1 MKPLFTLLLLFIQIA
16 LMAQNEPTL
25 GLYRWNTVVQMNES
39 DDTGSLVAGTLP
51 VQSKVGQL
59 FRLIRINGS
68 GSTATGIIQILDY
81 TEKVNGHIQPSDL
94 TDFYTYN
101 HKSTATY
108 SALNTLD
115 KDSRNYKT
123 DQKYFVVSLSYISS
137 YANQYIGHG
146 VDISAGVISLP
157 LKLRLKDGDFNGSIS
172 IAGAGGIK
180 WRASPYRND
189 RYHNILVGLGLSN
202 LTIDSS
208 NITKNKNN
216 IVSNLTGLTMITG
229 YVYQSGKIQMGVFLG
244 WDFLTRSNQEKFGW
258 VYQGKPWVSLGIGV
272 SIFGDGNNNKTNTEE
287 QSQQKK

>member
-1 MKPLFTLLLLFIQIA
+1 MVVF
-16 LMAQNEPTL
+16 AQNEPVL

-39 DDTGSLVAGTLP
+39 DDTGTLVNGVTP
-51 VQSKVGQL
+51 VQTKVGQL
-59 FRLIRINGS
+59 FRLIKINGS
-68 GSTATGIIQILDY
+68 GSSAIGIIQILDY
-81 TEKVNGHIQPSDL
+81 TKKVNGHIQPTSI

-101 HKSTATY
+101 YKNTATY
-108 SALNTLD
+108 SVLD
-115 KDSRNYKT
+115 AVDRDSRNYKKE
-123 DQKYFVVSLSYISS
+123 QKYFVVPLAYISS
-137 YANQYIGHG
+137 YANQYIGRG
-146 VDISAGVISLP
+146 IDISAGIISLP

-202 LTIDSS
+202 LTIDST

-229 YVYQSGKIQMGVFLG
+229 YVYQSGKIQMGLFIG
-244 WDFLTRSNQEKFGW
+244 WDFLTRNNQEKFGW

-272 SIFGDGNNNKTNTEE
+272 SIFGDGNNNKAGAEE
-287 QSQQKK
+287 QSEQKK